1 MNRTPRI
8 LNRVLLGLGGLLL
21 LATGAGLILLTTS
34 PAAARWW
41 QDNAPLLMAGGGR
54 MLEDTAMPGQSQ
66 SWFWPLLALAMAVAV
81 VLLVLWI
88 SAQGRG
94 RADTL
99 VAEYDDEGA
108 PGRIV
113 ISGAVPEQALRAA
126 LLQDP
131 DVASVAVSTWEL
143 GTGTGTGTGTGL
155 RVRITPRQ
163 GAAPHLVAA
172 DATHLVDAMDAALG
186 RSSTVLISLEAGP
199 RYRLGREERV
209 R

>member
-1 MNRTPRI
+1 MNRTPRV

-21 LATGAGLILLTTS
+21 LVVGAGLLLLTSS
-34 PAAARWW
+34 PSAARWW
-41 QDNAPLLMAGGGR
+41 QGNAPSLMDKGGR
-54 MLEDTAMPGQSQ
+54 MLNDSAMPGQSQ

-94 RADTL
+94 RVDTL

-126 LLQDP
+126 LLQDG
-131 DVASVAVSTWEL
+131 DVASVAVSTWAL
-143 GTGTGTGTGTGL
+143 GTGNGL
-155 RVRITPRQ
+155 KVRITPRQ

-172 DATHLVDAMDAALG
+172 DATHLVDALDTALG

-199 RYRLGREERV
+199 RYRLGREDRV

>member
-1 MNRTPRI
+1 MNRTPRT
-8 LNRVLLGLGGLLL
+8 LNRALLGLAGLVL
-21 LATGAGLILLTTS
+21 LALGTGLILLSTD

-41 QDNAPLLMAGGGR
+41 WNTGPALMADGGR
-54 MLEDTAMPGQSQ
+54 VLADTAMPGQSQ
-66 SWFWPLLALAMAVAV
+66 SWLWPLLALAMAVSV

-94 RADTL
+94 RVDTL
-99 VAEYDDEGA
+99 VEEYDDDGA
-108 PGRIV
+108 PGRIA

-131 DVASVAVSTWEL
+131 DVTSVAVSTWSL
-143 GTGTGTGTGTGL
+143 GRGGNGL

-163 GAAPHLVAA
+163 GAAPHLIAA
-172 DATHLVDAMDAALG
+172 DATNLVDALDSALG
-186 RSSTVLISLEAGP
+186 RSSTVLISLDAGR

>member
-1 MNRTPRI
+1 VNRTPRI
-8 LNRVLLGLGGLLL
+8 LNRIMLGLGGL
-21 LATGAGLILLTTS
+21 ILLGIGTGLVLLSTD

-41 QDNAPLLMAGGGR
+41 QGTAPSLIAESSR
-54 MLEDTAMPGQSQ
+54 MLHETAMPGQSQ
-66 SWFWPLLALAMAVAV
+66 SWFWPLLALAMATAV

-94 RADTL
+94 RVDTL
-99 VAEYDDEGA
+99 VTEYDDDGA
-108 PGRIV
+108 PGRITV
-113 ISGAVPEQALRAA
+113 SGAVPEQALRTA

-131 DVASVAVSTWEL
+131 DVASVAVSTWAL
-143 GTGTGTGTGTGL
+143 GTGNGL

-172 DATHLVDAMDAALG
+172 DATHLVDALDSALG
-186 RSSTVLISLEAGP
+186 KSSTVLISLEAGR
-199 RYRLGREERV
+199 RYRLGREDRV

>member
-1 MNRTPRI
+1 VNRTPRT

-21 LATGAGLILLTTS
+21 LAVGGGLLLLSTNA
-34 PAAARWW
+34 AAARWW
-41 QDNAPLLMAGGGR
+41 QDTAPSLVADAGR

-66 SWFWPLLALAMAVAV
+66 SWLWPLLALAMAVTV

-94 RADTL
+94 RVDTL
-99 VAEYDDEGA
+99 LAEYDDDGA
-108 PGRIV
+108 PGRIAV
-113 ISGAVPEQALRAA
+113 SGAVPEQALRAA
-126 LLQDP
+126 LQQDP
-131 DVASVAVSTWEL
+131 DVTSVAVSTWSL
-143 GTGTGTGTGTGL
+143 RSGTGL

-172 DATHLVDAMDAALG
+172 DATHLVDALDAALG

-199 RYRLGREERV
+199 RYRLGREDRV